1 MFLNRYKP
9 VYSPDVETG
18 TEEVEGGAPPTEV
31 IEKPSGPGSG
41 RSQLRQ
47 QLEKGFDDARKAD
60 APRKPDGKFAKAKG
74 SKIGERAAPAANE
87 EPEDQVDPEEAIEA
101 QEPEAEVAEG
111 EEPEPQEQTPAPASL
126 SKEARA
132 EWAKTPKV
140 VQDAIVKREADTA
153 KGVEQ
158 LKANYAELDKVL
170 APRLETL
177 KRTGHKPAEA
187 VNQLFA
193 WFEALSANPDV
204 AFPALANSFKY
215 DWSKLAKQPQEQPK
229 PNGQDKVEP
238 SEIPPGVQQ
247 YVDGLKK
254 ELETLKGQVTEQ
266 LGSLQ
271 NNFATQ
277 SQNRTNE
284 MLGQWSKD
292 KPHFEAVR
300 EKMARLI
307 GAGVGLKED
316 GSVDLDTVYDEAV
329 YANRETRELVLQE
342 QQAKAD
348 AARKAKVEKEKQ
360 AQQAQADKARRT
372 AVGLG
377 SGAPGAAAQAGGKPK
392 PRQSVRESILAAKEE
407 LTQ

>member
-1 MFLNRYKP
+1 MFLNKYKP
-9 VYSPDVETG
+9 VYSPDVEAGAET
-18 TEEVEGGAPPTEV
+18 EVEGGAPPPAEV

-60 APRKPDGKFAKAKG
+60 APRKADGKFTKG
-74 SKIGERAAPAANE
+74 SKIGERVKATPNE
-87 EPEDQVDPEEAIEA
+87 EIEDQVDPEEAVEA
-101 QEPEAEVAEG
+101 EEGAEGTPEPEG
-111 EEPEPQEQTPAPASL
+111 QEAVPAPASL

-132 EWAKTPKV
+132 EWAKTPKT
-140 VQDAIVKREADTA
+140 VQDAIIKREADVA
-153 KGVEQ
+153 KGVEA
-158 LKANYAELDKVL
+158 LKANYAELDRVL
-170 APRLETL
+170 APRIETL
-177 KRTGHKPAEA
+177 KRAGHKPAEA

-204 AFPALANSFKY
+204 AFPALAQSFKY
-215 DWSKLAKQPQEQPK
+215 DWQKNAQPQKTNGQAAPQPQDIPPALQQYVAGLEQKLAK
-229 PNGQDKVEP
+229 
-238 SEIPPGVQQ
+238 
-247 YVDGLKK
+247 
-254 ELETLKGQVTEQ
+254 LEGSVSEQ

-284 MLGQWSKD
+284 MLASWAKD
-292 KPHFEAVR
+292 KTHFEAVR

-329 YANRETRELVLQE
+329 YANPGTRKLILSE
-342 QQAKAD
+342 QQAKAEAD
-348 AARKAKVEKEKQ
+348 RKTKIEKEKQ

-377 SGAPGAAAQAGGKPK
+377 TGAPGAPAVPGIKPK
-392 PRQSVRESILAAKEE
+392 AKKSVRESILEAKEE

>member
-18 TEEVEGGAPPTEV
+18 TEEVEGAPPPVTQD
-31 IEKPSGPGSG
+31 EKASGPGSG
-41 RSQLRQ
+41 RSNLRQ
-47 QLEKGFDDARKAD
+47 QLEKGFDDARKATPAPKD
-60 APRKPDGKFAKAKG
+60 AKAPAKAKG
-74 SKIGERAAPAANE
+74 TRIGERVAAAADE
-87 EPEDQVDPEEAIEA
+87 EPEDPEIAVEAEEAET
-101 QEPEAEVAEG
+101 EAETTPDSEDQVTS
-111 EEPEPQEQTPAPASL
+111 TPAPASL

-140 VQDAIVKREADTA
+140 VQDAIIKREADVS

-158 LKANYAELDKVL
+158 LKANYAELDRVL

-204 AFPALANSFKY
+204 AFPALASSFKY
-215 DWSKLAKQPQEQPK
+215 DWQAKLGKQPDPK
-229 PNGQDKVEP
+229 ANGKEAPEPQD
-238 SEIPPGVQQ
+238 IPPAVQQ
-247 YVDGLKK
+247 YVSGLEQKLAK
-254 ELETLKGQVTEQ
+254 LEGAMTEQ

-271 NNFATQ
+271 SNFATQ

-342 QQAKAD
+342 QQAKAE
-348 AARKAKVEKEKQ
+348 AVRKAKVEKEKQ

-377 SGAPGAAAQAGGKPK
+377 TGAPGAPASPNAKTNK
-392 PRQSVRESILAAKEE
+392 VRKSVRESILDAKEE